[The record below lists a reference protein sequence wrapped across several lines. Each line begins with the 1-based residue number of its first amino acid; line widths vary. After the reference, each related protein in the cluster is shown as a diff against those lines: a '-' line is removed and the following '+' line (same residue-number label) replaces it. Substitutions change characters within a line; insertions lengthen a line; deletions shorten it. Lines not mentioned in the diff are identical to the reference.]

1 MSILSRVFEIQTV
14 LDKNPIMEENY
25 TLAKWL
31 NNELE
36 GEELKAFEAS
46 DDFAVYQKIK
56 HYSAELK
63 TPDFN
68 DDKML
73 QNILKA
79 KKSNKISMQKVFL
92 RIAAVLI
99 IGFGITLAVKNF
111 ANFTEFSANGVT
123 TEFLLPDNSSVLLNS
138 GSAVEYKKWN
148 WNNERKLKLDGEA
161 FFKVAKGKK
170 FEVATD
176 LGTVSV
182 LGTQF
187 NVKNRNKRFDVSCYE
202 GKVQVN
208 YQNQQIILTKGMMVS
223 FENGSQIIAD
233 QTDKN
238 EPEWLKKQVR
248 FSKEN
253 LFAILEELN
262 RQYNIKISYKG
273 KPTNQVF
280 SGTIPMNDLDVALE
294 IIATTY
300 HLNVSKLS
308 DSNIVLQ

>member
-1 MSILSRVFEIQTV
+1 
-14 LDKNPIMEENY
+14 MEENY

-56 HYSAELK
+56 HYSAALK

-73 QNILKA
+73 QTILKT
-79 KKSNKISMQKVFL
+79 KKSNKISMQKVLL
-92 RIAAVLI
+92 RIAAVFI
-99 IGFGITLAVKNF
+99 IGFGITIAVKNF

-123 TEFLLPDNSSVLLNS
+123 TEFLLPDNSSVLLNA
-138 GSAVEYKKWN
+138 GSSVEYKKWN

-170 FEVATD
+170 FVVATD
-176 LGTVSV
+176 LGNVTV

-187 NVKNRNKRFDVSCYE
+187 NVKNRNKRFDISCYE

-208 YQNQQIILTKGMMVS
+208 YQNQQVILTKGMMIS
-223 FENGSQIIAD
+223 FENGSQINAS
-233 QTDKN
+233 QTD
-238 EPEWLKKQVR
+238 ELAPEWLQKEVN

-253 LFAILEELN
+253 LQAILDEIS
-262 RQYNIKISYKG
+262 RQYNIEIEYKG
-273 KPTNQVF
+273 KPTNQTF

-300 HLNVSKLS
+300 HLTLEKSNNSKF
-308 DSNIVLQ
+308 ILQ

>member
-1 MSILSRVFEIQTV
+1 
-14 LDKNPIMEENY
+14 MEENY
-25 TLAKWL
+25 TLVKWL

-46 DDFAVYQKIK
+46 EDFAVYQKIK

-73 QNILKA
+73 QNILKT
-79 KKSNKISMQKVFL
+79 KKSNKISMQKVVL

-99 IGFGITLAVKNF
+99 LGFGITLAVKNF
-111 ANFTEFSANGVT
+111 ASFSEVSANGVQN
-123 TEFLLPDNSSVLLNS
+123 EFRLPDNSIVLLNAS
-138 GSAVEYKKWN
+138 SSAEYKKWN
-148 WNNERKLKLDGEA
+148 WDNERQIDLDGEA

-176 LGTVSV
+176 LGKVSV

-187 NVKNRNKRFDVSCYE
+187 NVKSRGVRLDVSCYE

-208 YQNQQIILTKGMMVS
+208 YQNKLVILTKGMMVS
-223 FENGSQIIAD
+223 FENGNQIIAD
-233 QTDKN
+233 ETQST
-238 EPEWLKKQVR
+238 EPEWTQKQIR

-253 LFAILEELN
+253 LLAILDELN
-262 RQYNIKISYKG
+262 RQYAIKISYKG
-273 KPTNQVF
+273 KPTDQVF

-300 HLNVSKLS
+300 HLKISKLS